1 MSNSLQSHELH
12 HARLPCPSLSPEV
25 CSNSCPLSQW
35 CYLTMK
41 VHGAPHIAIP
51 YLHISTSISYFSLHI
66 SITWNK
72 SIKLTI
78 PSPNL
83 QKFWFNLMDDTKEKQ
98 KLMVISH
105 IYLRVLVCSI
115 VSDSWWPPWTI
126 ACQAPLSIGFYRQ
139 EYWSGLSL
147 PPSGDLPDQGSNPG
161 FLYLLHWQMDFYNW
175 AT

>member
-1 MSNSLQSHELH
+1 MSHSLQPHALQ
-12 HARLPCPSLSPEV
+12 HARFLCFPLSPEV

-51 YLHISTSISYFSLHI
+51 YLHISTSIYYFSLHI

-72 SIKLTI
+72 NIKLKI

-83 QKFWFNLMDDTKEKQ
+83 QKFWFNLMNGTKKKQ

-105 IYLRVLVCSI
+105 IYLWVLVCSI
-115 VSDSWWPPWTI
+115 VSDSWWLPWTI

-139 EYWSGLSL
+139 EY
-147 PPSGDLPDQGSNPG
+147 
-161 FLYLLHWQMDFYNW
+161 
-175 AT
+175 

>member
-12 HARLPCPSLSPEV
+12 HARLPCPSVSPEV
-25 CSNSCPLSQW
+25 CSNSCPMSQW
-35 CYLTMK
+35 CYQTMK

-51 YLHISTSISYFSLHI
+51 YLHISTSIYYFSLHI

-72 SIKLTI
+72 NIKLKI

-83 QKFWFNLMDDTKEKQ
+83 QKFWFNLMNGTKKKQ

-105 IYLRVLVCSI
+105 IYLWVLVCSI
-115 VSDSWWPPWTI
+115 VSDSWWLPWTI

-139 EYWSGLSL
+139 EY
-147 PPSGDLPDQGSNPG
+147 
-161 FLYLLHWQMDFYNW
+161 
-175 AT
+175 